1 MSWSPRHF
9 LTLPFDTINRC
20 KFLASE
26 KFLQIPNMEIWRSQ
40 VRNVW
45 WIGKTLPC
53 PMPCTVEVMWA
64 AHILI
69 LLHSSTTTQ
78 VKRPGLQHETALL
91 KCPTGD
97 CSYHHTTWHEINENG
112 FVNVPK
118 VCCHHP
124 SHDHSCFQLP
134 LFSQHGILPY
144 HCIHFWTVVA
154 QTCLTTGD
162 DMWQKVF
169 NCSLMILEA
178 GQTGGHSVTPLLVGQ
193 LFQHPS
199 AALCKIKEFHRQ
211 YPIYCNV
218 RGWISVLAALV
229 IGMYVSTCTNSSLSL
244 TKLCD
249 GDDQSFLSLSM
260 TTLLQSHGTISALVG
275 WTSHVQHTRP
285 QPVCAHSWAP
295 CFVPTGIRQQHAHL
309 PFSTHSVGLSF

>member
-26 KFLQIPNMEIWRSQ
+26 KFLQIPNMKIWRSQ

-124 SHDHSCFQLP
+124 SHDHTCFQLP

-229 IGMYVSTCTNSSLSL
+229 IGMSPHAPIHHCHWQNCVMVMISHFCPCPWQHYCKVTVQFLHLLDEHHMCNIHGHNLSAHIHGLHVLCPQVSDNNMHI
-244 TKLCD
+244 
-249 GDDQSFLSLSM
+249 F
-260 TTLLQSHGTISALVG
+260 
-275 WTSHVQHTRP
+275 
-285 QPVCAHSWAP
+285 
-295 CFVPTGIRQQHAHL
+295 
-309 PFSTHSVGLSF
+309 PFPLIL